1 MALKLFMV
9 LVGCKPKARHTEQH
23 DVFFGIATSMKA
35 LLPQVLDFWP
45 EAEGDLHID
54 AWRKVTRVGTQT
66 INVVDRRNTAVE
78 TPSHQLYFINLGGY
92 KQNEFEEFHYKLLV
106 ASPDK
111 SAAIKEAKQTAFF
124 KHTHFEGAK
133 SHIDDKYG
141 VDVDDIYKIEDIL
154 SPSLKSTYAVVLT
167 DSAEEAVDQLHMGYF
182 KLNSF

>member
-9 LVGCKPKARHTEQH
+9 LVGCKPKGRHTEQH

-35 LLPQVLDFWP
+35 LMPQVLDFWP
-45 EAEGDLHID
+45 EADGDLHID
-54 AWRKVTRVGTQT
+54 AWREVTRVGTQE
-66 INVVDRRNTAVE
+66 INVVERNTAVE
-78 TPSHQLYFINLGGY
+78 AQSHQLYFINLGGY
-92 KQNEFEEFHYKLLV
+92 KQNEFEEFHYKLLI

-154 SPSLKSTYAVVLT
+154 SPLLKSTYSVVLT
-167 DSAEEAVDQLHMGYF
+167 DCAEVTEDQLHMGYF

>member
-9 LVGCKPKARHTEQH
+9 LVGCKPKGRHTEQH

-35 LLPQVLDFWP
+35 LMPQVLDFWP
-45 EAEGDLHID
+45 EADGDLHID
-54 AWRKVTRVGTQT
+54 AWREVTKVGTQT
-66 INVVDRRNTAVE
+66 IKVVDRNTAVE
-78 TPSHQLYFINLGGY
+78 AQSHQLYFINLGGY

-106 ASPDK
+106 ASSDK

-141 VDVDDIYKIEDIL
+141 VYVDDIYKIEDIL
-154 SPSLKSTYAVVLT
+154 SPSLKSTYALVLT
-167 DSAEEAVDQLHMGYF
+167 DSTEEVEDQLHMGYF
-182 KLNSF
+182 KLTSFD